1 MYRDPTPVMNSHEA
15 QYICCM
21 GLAPVKAGVFMV
33 SVKYVLVVC
42 TNVEVTLLGVC
53 FSDGTPNSEVWHH
66 MQLHA
71 HFLILCDS

>member
-1 MYRDPTPVMNSHEA
+1 MNSHEA

-71 HFLILCDS
+71 HF